1 MSMFLPFV
9 LVTSLI
15 IIAMA
20 NTIYLPASGD
30 AVRTDLRPVDAARAL
45 EPVMG
50 AYLGRVVFN
59 LGFIAMT
66 CGAIS
71 AHMVVCGFTMCEML
85 KLEYTV
91 KRYRLFTLVPVVG
104 LLGVVSSTPLWLPVV
119 ASAICFTMLP
129 IAYLTFLLMNN
140 RRGYLGA
147 AVGHGWKRALFNLLL
162 AIAVA
167 MSVVGAAIQIKSR
180 VIDKLLPPKPPVAM
194 TVTPPPA

>member
-1 MSMFLPFV
+1 V

-20 NTIYLPASGD
+20 NTIYNPQMDGV
-30 AVRTDLRPVDAARAL
+30 VRTDLRPVDAARAL
-45 EPVMG
+45 APVMG
-50 AYLGRVVFN
+50 ANLGRIVFD

-85 KLEYTV
+85 GLEYTV

-104 LLGVVSSTPLWLPVV
+104 LLGVVTATPLWLPVV

-129 IAYLTFLLMNN
+129 IAYLTFLVMNN
-140 RRGYLGA
+140 RRSYIGD
-147 AVGHGWKRALFNLLL
+147 AVGRGWRRALFNFIL

-167 MSVVGAAIQIKSR
+167 MSVVGAGIQIKTR
-180 VIDKLLPPKPPVAM
+180 VIDKLPELLGKPAAVVQSPRGG
-194 TVTPPPA
+194 